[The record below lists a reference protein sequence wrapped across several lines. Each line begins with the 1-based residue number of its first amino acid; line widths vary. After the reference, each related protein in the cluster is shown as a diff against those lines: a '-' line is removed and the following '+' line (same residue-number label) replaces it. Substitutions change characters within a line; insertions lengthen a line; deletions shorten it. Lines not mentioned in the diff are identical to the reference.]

1 MAENNTGDPYDNIRG
16 YDNLFAMWATQSF
29 LVRRLREV
37 RHTTVSCFIR
47 IFSKVEGNI
56 EQASR
61 YSAPGAARDGSCLV
75 VLGGAIGGAL
85 GAVAYGINIA
95 IYKAKMPVMFKL
107 ILNLGVGFSAIA
119 VWLLIALALR
129 K

>member
-1 MAENNTGDPYDNIRG
+1 MTTSGDLITCSRCGQRNPSWYAACEKCGTQLSLASSEYSQWWKEISNKPRVTQPQGLPVMAHALCGWPLI
-16 YDNLFAMWATQSF
+16 
-29 LVRRLREV
+29 
-37 RHTTVSCFIR
+37 
-47 IFSKVEGNI
+47 
-56 EQASR
+56 
-61 YSAPGAARDGSCLV
+61 LV

-85 GAVAYGINIA
+85 GALAYGINIA